1 MLLYKNTYYANLH
14 FFNRNSMNFLIV
26 KQLIGMIFAERER
39 ERERERE
46 SLKYNFQK
54 YGTGSNLGCAS
65 R

>member
-39 ERERERE
+39 ERERA
-46 SLKYNFQK
+46 
-54 YGTGSNLGCAS
+54 SNIIFVNTVQVVI
-65 R
+65 